1 MADTDAARE
10 ILNGLVFLANEAQ
23 RAGLPVVMRRIA
35 AAIDD
40 VAKWMDDYAA
50 DSDLPLGAPFG
61 TRPSRAGAFG
71 DGARS
76 KFLS

>member
-40 VAKWMDDYAA
+40 VAKWMDENAEN
-50 DSDLPLGAPFG
+50 SDLPLGASLAARPKHARDFG
-61 TRPSRAGAFG
+61 GAGPT
-71 DGARS
+71 
-76 KFLS
+76 KFFS

>member
-10 ILNGLVFLANEAQ
+10 ILHGLVFLANEAQ
-23 RAGLPVVMRRIA
+23 RAGLPVVMRHIA
-35 AAIDD
+35 AAVDD
-40 VAKWMDDYAA
+40 VAKWMDENGE

-61 TRPSRAGAFG
+61 TGPSRAGAFG
-71 DGARS
+71 DGSRN